1 MDGGA
6 QAMVSVMKS
15 NTKYKLLILLCC
27 VIAAR
32 LLYLQLTEKKELIM
46 TPSTHRQVVFLET
59 NNERLTSKYKVY
71 FCLYDPEC
79 NYIQVCI
86 KIPRDDQTLWSHPD
100 RLAFSIDGEEPQGY
114 AHATT
119 ATWKGNYFMI
129 LLDEVP
135 EFEKFE
141 LTYEGKTC
149 EAYFG
154 DK

>member
-1 MDGGA
+1 MERA

-15 NTKYKLLILLCC
+15 STKYKVLLLLCC
-27 VIAAR
+27 VAAAF
-32 LLYLQLTEKKELIM
+32 LLYLQLTEKKKLIM

-86 KIPRDDQTLWSHPD
+86 KIPKDDRTLWSHPD
-100 RLAFSIDGEEPQGY
+100 RLTFSIDGEERQGY
-114 AHATT
+114 AHVTT
-119 ATWKGNYFMI
+119 ATWKGNYFII

-135 EFEKFE
+135 EFEKFA